1 MENAEKVR
9 ENRIRRMTER
19 QGFRLVKSRRR
30 DPRAVDFGR
39 YRVETGDG
47 VEATA
52 FTSAMGWGL
61 TLDEV
66 EKRLTSL
73 PVLRAGTGLR
83 QPERLGA
90 GLDDVGVICQ
100 PVHDGR
106 A

>member
-9 ENRIRRMTER
+9 ENRIRRMAER

-30 DPRAVDFGR
+30 DPFAVDFGR

-66 EKRLTSL
+66 EKRLTS
-73 PVLRAGTGLR
+73 PRRRG
-83 QPERLGA
+83 
-90 GLDDVGVICQ
+90 
-100 PVHDGR
+100 
-106 A
+106 